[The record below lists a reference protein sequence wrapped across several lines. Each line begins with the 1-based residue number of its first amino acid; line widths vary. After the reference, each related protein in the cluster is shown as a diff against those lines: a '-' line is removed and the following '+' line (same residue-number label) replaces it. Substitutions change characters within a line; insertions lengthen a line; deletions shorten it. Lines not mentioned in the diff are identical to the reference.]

1 MKDFHGSDAYGG
13 VMELELYQTS
23 NTNGE
28 VESEVSTHS
37 LVATDVSA
45 EIVRANG
52 QPAFSVARN
61 STQNISANQA
71 IIFDNDTG
79 NGFFQTGTSPH
90 AQYYNTSTGKFTAPM
105 SGIYFFTTT
114 VLVQNSTGN
123 YDLIIKTT
131 ARDFYCAPGR
141 KAANAGST
149 SWSTSGTVYLAFGGE
164 VITYMKKGETAEVR
178 FTTFGGGQIYGS
190 GSWTRFAGYLL
201 G

>member
-1 MKDFHGSDAYGG
+1 
-13 VMELELYQTS
+13 MELELYQTGSDSSS
-23 NTNGE
+23 NQLD
-28 VESEVSTHS
+28 SEVSTHS

-52 QPAFSVARN
+52 QPAFCVARS
-61 STQNISANQA
+61 STQNINANEA
-71 IIFDNDTG
+71 IIFDDDSS
-79 NGFFQTGTSPH
+79 NGFFQTGTTPH
-90 AQYYNTSTGKFTAPM
+90 CDYYNTSNGIFTAPM
-105 SGIYFFTTT
+105 SGVYFFTTT
-114 VLVQNSTGN
+114 VLVQNATNN
-123 YDLIIKTT
+123 YDLIIRTT

-164 VITYMKKGETAEVR
+164 VITYLKKGETAQVI
-178 FTTFGGGQIYGS
+178 FSTFGGGQIYGG